1 MNFVALRVLNILI
14 VVESLLLIYSIQ
26 GRGVGNRIH
35 GIFKIYLLMVALTA
49 FAQIELGLAETPERF
64 LFWKSVNVF
73 PFLCSFAKC
82 LLLVF
87 YIGDH
92 IKLAKYAKWLLV
104 PAAAI
109 IFALFRIFL
118 QPESL
123 VPSPWG
129 FSSVYDAT
137 TWNTLAILLISLSA
151 LEMILAAI
159 FVYKRLVIGPD
170 RRNMGT
176 WLFLI
181 GFILTPIYALLS
193 EGFNMWY
200 HFIPLPLRVTDIYIV
215 SNALFF
221 LSINKYDILD
231 PALAA
236 ISARVTD
243 TIKDGLV
250 LTDTGNMITY
260 ANPAFL
266 MMAGLTE
273 EAALKKS
280 IGSCFIAIK
289 DADIMVSISMFESA
303 ATIELRQHILY
314 SETSQ
319 KGLFVDVTGTIVRS
333 KARQPLGVAY
343 IIRDI
348 SDAKR
353 NEERRRH
360 IADVL
365 QHDLR
370 SRLHGILQ
378 LEEIREPMDGPGARS
393 IDRSIMLALQNTLI
407 KIDSYLVADRM
418 EGGSYMI
425 NPEPLELC
433 SLFYDSIDFI
443 QAQVEGKGLAI
454 EFDASCRESVPFEI
468 ETDRFLLSVLFRSL
482 VSNAVQAAP
491 EGSRILVAIGRHESG
506 TEIRIHN
513 DGAIPEEV
521 RNDFMRA
528 YVSSRKGAGH
538 GIGAFGARF
547 IAEELEGSV
556 DFHTS
561 EENGTTILVRLPLS
575 LHR

>member
-1 MNFVALRVLNILI
+1 MNFPALRILNILI
-14 VVESLLLIYSIQ
+14 VVESLLLVYFIQ

-49 FAQIELGLAETPERF
+49 FAQIELGQAETPERF

-87 YIGDH
+87 YIGDR
-92 IKLAKYAKWLLV
+92 IKPAKYAKWLLV
-104 PAAAI
+104 PATAL

-137 TWNTLAILLISLSA
+137 TWNTLSILLISLSA
-151 LEMILAAI
+151 VEMILAAI
-159 FVYKRLVIGPD
+159 FVYKRLIKGPD
-170 RRNMGT
+170 RRNMGA

-181 GFILTPIYALLS
+181 GFILTPIYALFS

-200 HFIPLPLRVTDIYIV
+200 HVIPLPLRETDIYIV
-215 SNALFF
+215 SNALFY

-236 ISARVTD
+236 VSARVTD

-250 LTDTGNMITY
+250 LTDMGNTITY

-266 MMAGLTE
+266 TMAGINE

-280 IGSCFIAIK
+280 IGGCFIAINGR
-289 DADIMVSISMFESA
+289 DNMVSVSMFENA
-303 ATIELRQHILY
+303 ATIELRQYVLF

-333 KARQPLGVAY
+333 KARKPLGVAY

-365 QHDLR
+365 QHDLK

-378 LEEIREPMDGPGARS
+378 LEEIREPKDGPCVQS
-393 IDRSIMLALQNTLI
+393 IDRSIMLALQDTLI

-425 NPEPLELC
+425 NPEPLDLR
-433 SLFYDSIDFI
+433 SLFFNSIDFI
-443 QAQVEGKGLAI
+443 QAQVKDKGLSI
-454 EFDASCRESVPFEI
+454 EFDSSSGEPVPVEI

-491 EGSRILVAIGRHESG
+491 DGSRIPVAIGRYESG

-547 IAEELEGSV
+547 IAEELEGSI
-556 DFHTS
+556 DFLTS
-561 EENGTTILVRLPLS
+561 EESGTTILVRLPLS